1 MNDLTRSRCEY
12 LLRNNR
18 LVNDWNTVVEQL
30 LLQNQPKT
38 VKKKRKKK
46 NNQEKVKSQH
56 ILLLEQKLNGA
67 YDKYLSSGSL
77 SGALSRAAMF
87 CHYKISTLT
96 MTVNFESKSSTKTVH
111 LNPIGHFHPK
121 TAILRQI
128 FFSEDQEHRKRL
140 LEDHA
145 HLESTVTN
153 INTEL
158 ENEKEKTRKTLK
170 LAYLLRLEIAKVG
183 FRKLSFFRDCILR
196 LIYFRWSDNSARD
209 RKSSIIFLN
218 FQASKIEP
226 ILLKTHLSKK
236 L

>member
-56 ILLLEQKLNGA
+56 ILLLEQKLNGTL
-67 YDKYLSSGSL
+67 DKYLPSGSQSKVKSRVIFK
-77 SGALSRAAMF
+77 SGNIFWPKGPFDWHKLKLAAIWPIF
-87 CHYKISTLT
+87 
-96 MTVNFESKSSTKTVH
+96 NFRFFLK
-111 LNPIGHFHPK
+111 N
-121 TAILRQI
+121 

-170 LAYLLRLEIAKVG
+170 LAYLLRLESAKVG
-183 FRKLSFFRDCILR
+183 FRKF
-196 LIYFRWSDNSARD
+196 
-209 RKSSIIFLN
+209 
-218 FQASKIEP
+218 
-226 ILLKTHLSKK
+226 
-236 L
+236 

>member
-56 ILLLEQKLNGA
+56 ILLLEQKLN
-67 YDKYLSSGSL
+67 
-77 SGALSRAAMF
+77 
-87 CHYKISTLT
+87 
-96 MTVNFESKSSTKTVH
+96 
-111 LNPIGHFHPK
+111 
-121 TAILRQI
+121 
-128 FFSEDQEHRKRL
+128 EDQEHRKRL

-183 FRKLSFFRDCILR
+183 FRKFSFFSKLD
-196 LIYFRWSDNSARD
+196 SDW
-209 RKSSIIFLN
+209 
-218 FQASKIEP
+218 ASP
-226 ILLKTHLSKK
+226 RSQ
-236 L
+236 

>member
-1 MNDLTRSRCEY
+1 MG
-12 LLRNNR
+12 R

-56 ILLLEQKLNGA
+56 ILLLEQKLN
-67 YDKYLSSGSL
+67 
-77 SGALSRAAMF
+77 
-87 CHYKISTLT
+87 
-96 MTVNFESKSSTKTVH
+96 
-111 LNPIGHFHPK
+111 
-121 TAILRQI
+121 
-128 FFSEDQEHRKRL
+128 EDQEHRKRL

-170 LAYLLRLEIAKVG
+170 LAYLLRLEIAKVR
-183 FRKLSFFRDCILR
+183 F
-196 LIYFRWSDNSARD
+196 
-209 RKSSIIFLN
+209 RKSSFSEI
-218 FQASKIEP
+218 
-226 ILLKTHLSKK
+226 
-236 L
+236 

>member
-77 SGALSRAAMF
+77 SGDIFKGGNVLALKSGPFLLWRS
-87 CHYKISTLT
+87 ISTKRSSFDT
-96 MTVNFESKSSTKTVH
+96 IVVDFELSTFFVSKM
-111 LNPIGHFHPK
+111 
-121 TAILRQI
+121 
-128 FFSEDQEHRKRL
+128 D
-140 LEDHA
+140 
-145 HLESTVTN
+145 
-153 INTEL
+153 
-158 ENEKEKTRKTLK
+158 
-170 LAYLLRLEIAKVG
+170 
-183 FRKLSFFRDCILR
+183 
-196 LIYFRWSDNSARD
+196 
-209 RKSSIIFLN
+209 
-218 FQASKIEP
+218 
-226 ILLKTHLSKK
+226 
-236 L
+236 